1 MAEKIE
7 ALTMPKWGI
16 EMEEGKITEWV
27 IDEGKSFK
35 RGEVL
40 LVIETDKIS
49 NEVEAEFDGL
59 FRKKV
64 VEADGTYP
72 VGALLGVFA
81 EESIADDEIEKFVSD
96 FVPPETSFK
105 PESASSSSQPEEK
118 KAEPKKESSTKK
130 DLPSSPP
137 ENVNI
142 SPKAWEVALELEVDV
157 ENITPTGRR
166 GRISVQ
172 DVEQAAD
179 PEKLAAHKG
188 EEEASSIPQ
197 SDNPSELIPHTGMRK
212 VIAERTTASK
222 NTAPHFYLNV
232 DLDAKKLTSKREKLN
247 KGKSKEEKISVN
259 DLIIKCVATAL
270 TKHPEVN
277 VNWSD
282 DGILQFKDAD
292 ISIAVATDAGLI
304 TPIVKKANEKSVE
317 EISSDT
323 KRLSELAHSN
333 KLMPED
339 YQGGTFSIS
348 NLGMLGIKS
357 FTAVINP
364 PQCGILAVGKL
375 ENDII
380 SVTMSCD
387 HRAIDGAVGAR
398 FLQTL
403 SEIVSKAEG
412 I

>member
-1 MAEKIE
+1 
-7 ALTMPKWGI
+7 MPKWGI
-16 EMEEGKITEWV
+16 EMEEGKITEW
-27 IDEGKSFK
+27 IIQEGKSFK

-59 FRKKV
+59 FRKRV

-81 EESIADDEIEKFVSD
+81 EESIADDEVEKFVND
-96 FVPPETSFK
+96 FVPPDTSFK
-105 PESASSSSQPEEK
+105 PESASSSSQPAEK
-118 KAEPKKESSTKK
+118 KDEPKKESAVKK

-137 ENVNI
+137 ENINI
-142 SPKAWEVALELEVDV
+142 SPKAWEVAVELEVDV
-157 ENITPTGRR
+157 ESITPSGRR

-172 DVEQAAD
+172 DVEQVAD
-179 PEKLAAHKG
+179 PAKLAAYKG
-188 EEEASSIPQ
+188 EEESGSIPQ
-197 SDNPSELIPHTGMRK
+197 SDNPSELIPHTSMRK

-222 NTAPHFYLNV
+222 NTAPHFYLTV
-232 DLDAKKLTSKREKLN
+232 DLDAKKLSEKREKLN
-247 KGKSKEEKISVN
+247 QGKSKEEKISVN

-323 KRLSELAHSN
+323 KRLSDLAHSN

-403 SEIVSKAEG
+403 SEIVAKAEG

>member
-1 MAEKIE
+1 MTEKIE

-16 EMEEGKITEWV
+16 EMEEGKITEWI

-304 TPIVKKANEKSVE
+304 TPIVKKANEKNVE

-323 KRLSELAHSN
+323 KRLSDLAHSN

-375 ENDII
+375 EDDII

>member
-188 EEEASSIPQ
+188 GEEASSIPQ

-323 KRLSELAHSN
+323 KRLSDLAHSN

-375 ENDII
+375 EDDII

>member
-16 EMEEGKITEWV
+16 EMEEGKITEWI

-81 EESIADDEIEKFVSD
+81 EESIADDEVEKFVND

-118 KAEPKKESSTKK
+118 NTEPKKESSTKK

-142 SPKAWEVALELEVDV
+142 SPKAWEVALELEVNV

-179 PEKLAAHKG
+179 PAKLAAHKG

-232 DLDAKKLTSKREKLN
+232 DLDAKKLSEKREKLN
-247 KGKSKEEKISVN
+247 QGKNKEEKVSVN

-282 DGILQFKDAD
+282 DGILQFKNAD

-304 TPIVKKANEKSVE
+304 TPIVKKANEKSVD

-403 SEIVSKAEG
+403 SEIVAKAED

>member
-1 MAEKIE
+1 MTEKIE

-16 EMEEGKITEWV
+16 EMEEGKITEW
-27 IDEGKSFK
+27 IIEEGKNFK
-35 RGEVL
+35 RGDVL

-59 FRKKV
+59 FRKRV

-81 EESIADDEIEKFVSD
+81 EESIADDEVEKFAND
-96 FVPPETSFK
+96 FIPPETSFK
-105 PESASSSSQPEEK
+105 PESASSSSQPAEK
-118 KAEPKKESSTKK
+118 KDEPIKESVAKK

-157 ENITPTGRR
+157 ESITPTGRR

-172 DVEQAAD
+172 DVEQVAD
-179 PEKLAAHKG
+179 PAKLAAYKG

-232 DLDAKKLTSKREKLN
+232 DLNAKKLSENREKMN
-247 KGKSKEEKISVN
+247 KGKSKEERVSVN

-270 TKHPEVN
+270 TKHPAVN

-282 DGILQFKDAD
+282 DGMLQFKNAD

-317 EISSDT
+317 EISADV
-323 KRLSELAHSN
+323 KRLSDLAHTN

-375 ENDII
+375 ENDVI
-380 SVTMSCD
+380 SITMSCD

-403 SEIVSKAEG
+403 SEIVAKAEG
-412 I
+412 L